1 VEKGQEDPPQDQ
13 ALAHRVRWADLDSV
27 FAHMGDNTSVGEA
40 SNGIHL
46 INDREHVA
54 VRQDHEVRIPDEYLM
69 ESYVGQRDS
78 DLRKAR
84 EMLLQAKQE
93 RPSYKPDI
101 LLGLA
106 TTFVGWFL
114 GGLSSSVNLA
124 SLLGILML
132 CVAPCGAVGLFVA
145 FIFIRKEENQGKSDL
160 AERVLEHLADPD
172 GKETKTDEH

>member
-1 VEKGQEDPPQDQ
+1 MEKGQENPPQDQ

-27 FAHMGDNTSVGEA
+27 FEHMGDNASVGEA
-40 SNGIHL
+40 SSGIHL

-54 VRQDHEVRIPDEYLM
+54 VRQDHEVRIPNEHLQ

-106 TTFVGWFL
+106 TTFLGWFL
-114 GGLSSSVNLA
+114 GGFVVICQSRIFARYLDALRSTVWRSRT
-124 SLLGILML
+124 L
-132 CVAPCGAVGLFVA
+132 CRFYLYPKRREAGQ
-145 FIFIRKEENQGKSDL
+145 I
-160 AERVLEHLADPD
+160 
-172 GKETKTDEH
+172 